1 MTKETLTL
9 EHIKQDLR
17 CIVGSRSYIQSNRHL
32 SVIIPVVCLAV
43 LLGILFKNPW
53 IGIGICAFAVYPTV
67 RLIRDSQRNNAILDQ
82 LRQEI
87 DRILVEFMIENKKF

>member
-1 MTKETLTL
+1 MTKESLTL

-17 CIVGSRSYIQSNRHL
+17 RIVGSRSYIQSNRHL

-53 IGIGICAFAVYPTV
+53 SIYKV
-67 RLIRDSQRNNAILDQ
+67 LL
-82 LRQEI
+82 
-87 DRILVEFMIENKKF
+87 KKKP